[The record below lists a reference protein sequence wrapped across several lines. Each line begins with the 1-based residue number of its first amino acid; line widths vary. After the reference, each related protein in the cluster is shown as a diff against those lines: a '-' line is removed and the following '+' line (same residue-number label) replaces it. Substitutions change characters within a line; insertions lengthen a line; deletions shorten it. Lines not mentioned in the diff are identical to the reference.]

1 MLGSSCGTCWWGVGR
16 RPTDRRQL
24 FMSPGESLC
33 SSHGAPATWY
43 PEATQCCC
51 EPQPYLPD
59 LGLLD
64 LHRVDMGTRAHT
76 TTTITRRQE
85 TRGRVQ
91 PRTYH
96 GHQVIL
102 NTSGARSCGCYHIQS
117 TFFFN

>member
-33 SSHGAPATWY
+33 SCNGAPAAWY

-64 LHRVDMGTRAHT
+64 SHRVDMGTRTHT

-102 NTSGARSCGCYHIQS
+102 NASGARSCGCYHIQS
-117 TFFFN
+117 TFFLK